1 MLLPFQAFVIRRLF
15 SSIQYKPPLFHY
27 EDIIEF
33 ACSWDDCSSQRARRY
48 LNLRWESARA
58 KTSILRA
65 GLRNVF
71 TCISFGIIFLAD
83 IIFRMIYLAAK
94 TAVLWIIYLGFRLS
108 LTSFLGSCSWLA
120 SSSGL
125 MSLLA
130 TLPLCSLD
138 VGIGGNWVNSLA
150 FSSSLPSE
158 HFPCPPS

>member
-15 SSIQYKPPLFHY
+15 SSKQYKPPLFHY

-33 ACSWDDCSSQRARRY
+33 ACSGDDCSSQRARRY

-83 IIFRMIYLAAK
+83 IIFR
-94 TAVLWIIYLGFRLS
+94 IIYWAGIIYQFYNVNPQN
-108 LTSFLGSCSWLA
+108 LTSRRN
-120 SSSGL
+120 SSARGWGNTWGTTPVSRIAGKR
-125 MSLLA
+125 LL
-130 TLPLCSLD
+130 
-138 VGIGGNWVNSLA
+138 VQNHN
-150 FSSSLPSE
+150 F
-158 HFPCPPS
+158 